1 MAKEPKNITAFGT
14 SPDSFNESR
23 RTRRDNLDSA
33 HDSAHNDVHNS
44 AHKDVHSPAHKDV
57 HSSTH
62 KDAHNSASKGNTSI
76 KSEGFWEPQAKEL
89 KQKRVHFLTYESLIA
104 RMDAYAVHKGVK
116 RVDVFEAA
124 ITAFLDQVAGTED

>member
-1 MAKEPKNITAFGT
+1 MLP
-14 SPDSFNESR
+14 
-23 RTRRDNLDSA
+23 
-33 HDSAHNDVHNS
+33 HNPTHKDVHSS
-44 AHKDVHSPAHKDV
+44 AHKDVHSSTHKDV

>member
-14 SPDSFNESR
+14 YPDSFNESR
-23 RTRRDNLDSA
+23 RTRRDNLDPA

-89 KQKRVHFLTYESLIA
+89 KQKRVHFLTYESLIVSFNKVTIEFCTDL
-104 RMDAYAVHKGVK
+104 RRKTV
-116 RVDVFEAA
+116 
-124 ITAFLDQVAGTED
+124 